1 MAFTNI
7 QNSPAAQKFVPIK
20 EVRDGVAV
28 LNDGSLRSI
37 MLASSINFAL
47 KSAEEQRAVISQFQN
62 FLNTVDFSVQ
72 FSIQS
77 RNLDIDPYLDQLESQ
92 HQKETNPLLQTQ
104 IREYMEFIT
113 TFTDDADIMRKAF
126 LVVVPY
132 NRSVINQ
139 DGGIMST
146 LRGLV
151 GSNDQQYDESS
162 FEEAR
167 SQLDQRVGIVE
178 QGLVRTGVR
187 VTQIETEE
195 AIELFYQL
203 LNPGNL
209 KANVEESSVEN

>member
-1 MAFTNI
+1 
-7 QNSPAAQKFVPIK
+7 
-20 EVRDGVAV
+20 VAV